1 MDLVKPN
8 AWATF
13 WQSVAR
19 FQKEKVNPWLALRN
33 TLGVTISLAVGAA
46 AGSILS
52 GVAVSTG
59 ALNVAFADSSDPY
72 SQRARQMLR
81 ACVLVSSA
89 ACVGALSA
97 RHHGIASVVA
107 TVWAFAAG
115 MFVALSTAAADI
127 GIISLVVM
135 VVFQAQPL
143 TPAHALNAGLL
154 AFAGGLLQTALS
166 VARWPLRRYDPER
179 RVLGDLYLELSKA
192 VDSPI
197 HSSAAPPASAQSTQA
212 QLALSAPGQHS
223 LLVERYRLLLSQAE
237 RIRLSLLALSSLR
250 RRIGE
255 EAGGRS
261 VSDRLERCLAIS
273 SRLLNA
279 VGNLLIAGEA
289 APDGPEI
296 LTELQ
301 ALAETL
307 RQPNKDCS
315 PLVAAIARDARF
327 QMDALAGQFRSALEL
342 AAHSTP
348 EGVKEFEREQS
359 KRPWSL
365 QLSGTLAKLRANL
378 TLQSAACRH
387 AVRLAACVAVSEA
400 LSWSLGWH
408 RTYWIPMTVA
418 IVLKPDFTATFSRG
432 VLRLVGTLFGILLT
446 TALFLLMRPAAGIEI
461 ALIAL
466 LMFVLRCYG
475 PANYSIAVTAV
486 TAMVVTLIS
495 LAGMTQGAF
504 PADVM
509 AARAVNTVM
518 GGGIALLA
526 YAIWPT
532 WERTQISETIAQMLD
547 AYRDYFHAI
556 RESYVR
562 PDTSQAEELDRTRLA
577 GRLARTNLEASIDR
591 ATSEPGIS
599 AEAVS
604 LLGAMLASSHRLAH
618 AMMTLEAGLA
628 RSNPV
633 PVREEFRTLANH
645 IELTLYS
652 LAHALR
658 GSRLDRADLPDL
670 REDHHALVAAGDSAR
685 ERYALANAETD
696 RMTNSLNT
704 LSEEILRWIP
714 LAR

>member
-1 MDLVKPN
+1 MEPVKPS
-8 AWATF
+8 AWAAF
-13 WQSVAR
+13 RQSVTR
-19 FQKEKVNPWLALRN
+19 FQKEKVAPALALRN
-33 TLGVTISLAVGAA
+33 SLGVAIPLVVGAA

-72 SQRARQMLR
+72 LQRARQMLR
-81 ACVLVSSA
+81 ASVLVSIA

-97 RHHGIASVVA
+97 SHHGVASVVS
-107 TVWAFAAG
+107 TLWAFAAG
-115 MFVALSTAAADI
+115 MLVALSTAAADI
-127 GIISLVVM
+127 GVISLVVM

-143 TPAHALNAGLL
+143 TPAQALNAGLL

-166 VARWPLRRYDPER
+166 VALWPLRRYDPER
-179 RVLGDLYLELSKA
+179 RVLSDLYLELSRA
-192 VDSPI
+192 VESPI

-212 QLALSAPGQHS
+212 QLALSAPGQLS
-223 LLVERYRLLLSQAE
+223 IQAERYRSLLSQAE
-237 RIRLSLLALSSLR
+237 RIRLSLLALSTLV
-250 RRIGE
+250 RRIRE

-261 VSDRLERCLAIS
+261 VSESLEESFAIS
-273 SRLLNA
+273 SRLLSSI
-279 VGNLLIAGEA
+279 GNLLMGEP
-289 APDGPEI
+289 APVGPI

-301 ALAETL
+301 ALAEKL
-307 RQPNKDCS
+307 RQPKPDW
-315 PLVAAIARDARF
+315 PPPVAAIAKDARS
-327 QMDALAGQFRSALEL
+327 QMDALAGQFRSALDL
-342 AAHSTP
+342 ASHSTP
-348 EGVKEFEREQS
+348 EGVAEFEHEQS

-378 TLQSAACRH
+378 SLQSAACRH
-387 AVRLAACVAVSEA
+387 AVRLAACVAVGEA

-432 VLRLVGTLFGILLT
+432 VLRLVGTLVGILLT
-446 TALFLLMRPAAGIEI
+446 TALFLVLRPSAGIEV

-475 PANYSIAVTAV
+475 PANYGILVTAV
-486 TAMVVTLIS
+486 TALVVTLIS

-509 AARAVNTVM
+509 TARAVNTIV

-532 WERTQISETIAQMLD
+532 WERTQISEAIAEALD
-547 AYRDYFHAI
+547 GYRNYFHAVK
-556 RESYVR
+556 EGYLH
-562 PDTSQAEELDRTRLA
+562 PETSMSEELDRTRVA
-577 GRLARTNLEASIDR
+577 GRLARSNLEASIDR
-591 ATSEPGIS
+591 LSSEPGAS
-599 AEAVS
+599 AETLS

-618 AMMTLEAGLA
+618 AMMALEAGLA
-628 RSNPV
+628 QTNPT
-633 PVREEFRTLANH
+633 PAREEFRSLANH

-658 GSRLDRADLPDL
+658 GSPLVRADLPDL
-670 REDHHALVAAGDSAR
+670 REDHHALLAAGDSAI
-685 ERYALANAETD
+685 ERHALVNVETD

-704 LSEEILRWIP
+704 LSEEVLRWI
-714 LAR
+714 AR